1 MLYTQILIILCLKCG
16 RCNNCFVRISYMNY
30 PKSYMLSTRVYLDTF
45 SQCYKNIIVINLPP
59 EGPLAKIVRRVQMP
73 PLSPFN
79 DPGQCSSR
87 IGCALALYSLRGGCC
102 GGGGG
107 RGNFLM
113 TDDEIPDLFS
123 FLMSNGYKIDTSLTK
138 MMNQSEVK
146 INDSKILC
154 FINYT
159 G

>member
-1 MLYTQILIILCLKCG
+1 
-16 RCNNCFVRISYMNY
+16 MNY

-45 SQCYKNIIVINLPP
+45 NQCYKNIIVINLPP
-59 EGPLAKIVRRVQMP
+59 EGPLSKIVRRVQMP

-79 DPGQCSSR
+79 VRGQCCSR
-87 IGCALALYSLRGGCC
+87 PFNKDCALALYSLRNVGC
-102 GGGGG
+102 G
-107 RGNFLM
+107 RGGEGLM
-113 TDDEIPDLFS
+113 YDDEIPDLFS

-146 INDSKILC
+146 INDNKILC

-159 G
+159 SG